1 MKPGICITLFF
12 LFSTCTLLQAQSL
25 TGVWRGYFNS
35 GYGNFKQKYKYEVQ
49 INQLGNQANQK
60 GLQGVTYSYH
70 STVFYGKATLQG
82 IYDPKALS
90 LTIKELKLVELK
102 ISDNSQPCLMTCY
115 LDYRKEGKTE
125 ILEGTFTSIVEKSK
139 ADCGSGYVY
148 LERVEESDFYK
159 EDFLIKKVTPTSK
172 PPVAKTNPPATT
184 NQQQTAKTQPKTTT
198 KPPATKSTAT
208 APPPVKKT
216 TPPATTQKNTTGS
229 NNSTTKKTAP
239 PQQESTIKKEPKT
252 LDTIARTKPGAP
264 PVITQPGAGE
274 IKKKNIPVPDMIR
287 DRENPLVRRITT
299 GSQDIR
305 IELYDNG
312 DIDGD
317 TITVY
322 NNNEVIA
329 YRKGLTGK
337 PITINIKAD
346 EQNPHHEFI
355 MAANNLG
362 SIPPNTALMVITTD
376 GKRYELFLS
385 ADEKKNA
392 KVIIDYK
399 SPGK

>member
-159 EDFLIKKVTPTSK
+159 EDFLIKKATPPSK

>member
-229 NNSTTKKTAP
+229 NNSTAKKTAP

>member
-1 MKPGICITLFF
+1 MKPCICITLFF

-229 NNSTTKKTAP
+229 NNSTAKKTAP